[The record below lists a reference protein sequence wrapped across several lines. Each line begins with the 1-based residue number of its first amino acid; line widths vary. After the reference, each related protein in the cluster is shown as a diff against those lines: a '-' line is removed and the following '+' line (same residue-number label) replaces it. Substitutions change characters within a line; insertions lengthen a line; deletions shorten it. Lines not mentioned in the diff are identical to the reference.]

1 MALMRSMSRMI
12 LSMCGRMNLRW
23 DSRQSHFGGNY
34 NRKETERGYYNSLS
48 DIGDSIKQE
57 IRVKKTVQEGRLR

>member
-12 LSMCGRMNLRW
+12 LSMCGRKSICDGTAGSHTFG
-23 DSRQSHFGGNY
+23 DS

-48 DIGDSIKQE
+48 DIEILKQE
-57 IRVKKTVQEGRLR
+57 IGVKKTVQEGRLR